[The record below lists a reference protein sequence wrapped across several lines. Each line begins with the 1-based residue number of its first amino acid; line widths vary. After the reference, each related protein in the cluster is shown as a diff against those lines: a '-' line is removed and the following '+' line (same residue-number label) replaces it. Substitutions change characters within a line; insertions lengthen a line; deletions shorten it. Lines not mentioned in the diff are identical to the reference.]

1 MDEEQ
6 RKEDEKEELEDQKRD
21 NEDEGKS
28 TFTLLYSNFQNSEL
42 LEGKAVPLMKTKKK
56 STIKM

>member
-28 TFTLLYSNFQNSEL
+28 TFTLLYSNF
-42 LEGKAVPLMKTKKK
+42 
-56 STIKM
+56 